1 MIQDLLSVKYL
12 LSHEYNQRDEYHA
25 QASKNDTIRER
36 HLLFRL
42 YTVGWFEILL
52 SKVGSCVSCKFDA

>member
-1 MIQDLLSVKYL
+1 MIQDLLFVKYL

-42 YTVGWFEILL
+42 YTVCWIEILL
-52 SKVGSCVSCKFDA
+52 SKV